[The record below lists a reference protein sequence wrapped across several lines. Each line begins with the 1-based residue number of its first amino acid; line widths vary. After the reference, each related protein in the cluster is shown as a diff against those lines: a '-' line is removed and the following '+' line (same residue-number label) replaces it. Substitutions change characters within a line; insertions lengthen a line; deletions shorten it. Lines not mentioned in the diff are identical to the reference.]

1 MMEVR
6 EFRAED
12 AADVSRILFE
22 SFKTFLGHRMDGEKP
37 RPPEELA
44 KSAGGHH
51 SEWGH
56 GQSFVAVLDGKVVGY
71 ISASVDMLRS
81 LGTLGVIGVDPACM
95 AHGAGTALFQAAYKF
110 WMSYNVNK
118 IYTRTS
124 SINTRAQRYY
134 ARMGFVEEGRRRR
147 HFFDD
152 VDELSL
158 VIFPHRKDMAAP
170 EVEVRAMT
178 EADVDG
184 VAVLLE
190 DSDEVRNWSA
200 DRLRN
205 FLKSKTSL
213 TTPRAIV
220 AACKAD
226 GRLLGLALTN
236 YVEIYNLALLNFI
249 CVDKACRGQGV
260 GSALYQGVEA
270 DWKTGPHPVRKAA
283 CSIPLDK
290 PNGMPFMMHRGF
302 IVEEALCEQGGVG
315 TAEVHLGKFFE

>member
-22 SFKTFLGHRMDGEKP
+22 SFKTFLGDRMANEKP

-44 KSAGGHH
+44 KSAGGTH
-51 SEWGH
+51 SALGH
-56 GQSFVAVLDGKVVGY
+56 GQSFVAVLDDKVVGY
-71 ISASVDMLRS
+71 IAVSVDLVRRI
-81 LGTLGVIGVDPACM
+81 GTLGVIGVDPATM

-110 WMSYNVNK
+110 WMSYDVNK
-118 IYTRTS
+118 IYTCTS

-134 ARMGFVEEGRRRR
+134 ARMGFVEEGRRSR
-147 HFFDD
+147 HFFGD

-158 VIFPHRKDMAAP
+158 VIYPHRKEMAAP
-170 EVEVRAMT
+170 AVDVRAMT

-184 VAVLLE
+184 VAALLE
-190 DSDEVRNWSA
+190 ASDEVKNWSA

-220 AACKAD
+220 AVDKAD
-226 GRLLGLALTN
+226 GRPVGAMLTI
-236 YVEIYNLALLNFI
+236 YIEIYNLARTQFLY
-249 CVDKACRGQGV
+249 VDKTRRKQGIGTV
-260 GSALYQGVEA
+260 LYQGGEA
-270 DWKTGPHPVRKAA
+270 DWKSGPNPVRKAD
-283 CSIPLDK
+283 CLIPLDK
-290 PNGMPFMMHRGF
+290 ANGLPFMMHHGF
-302 IVEEALCEQGGVG
+302 VVEEALSEQAGPGI
-315 TAEVHLGKFFE
+315 AEIHLGKFFA

>member
-1 MMEVR
+1 MIEVR

-44 KSAGGHH
+44 KSAGGSH

-56 GQSFVAVLDGKVVGY
+56 SQSFVAVLDGKVVGY
-71 ISASVDMLRS
+71 IGASVDTLRS
-81 LGTLGVIGVDPACM
+81 LGTLGVIGVDPATM

-118 IYTRTS
+118 IYTCTS

-158 VIFPHRKDMAAP
+158 VIFPRRKDMAAP
-170 EVEVRAMT
+170 EVEVRAMA
-178 EADVDG
+178 EAD
-184 VAVLLE
+184 APAAAALLE
-190 DSDEVRNWSA
+190 AAGEVKGWTA
-200 DRLRN
+200 ERLAS
-205 FLKSKTSL
+205 FLKAASSITSS
-213 TTPRAIV
+213 RAIV
-220 AACKAD
+220 AAGKAD
-226 GRLLGLALTN
+226 GRLLGLALTH
-236 YVEIYNLALLNFI
+236 YAEIYNLALLNFI
-249 CVDKACRGQGV
+249 CVDKAFRGQGV

-302 IVEEALCEQGGVG
+302 VVEEALCEQGGLG